1 MMSQQNVDVKLSGD
15 PLASDASDPTR
26 VSVEDLFD
34 GSPEIR
40 LVFRGVEYRLRIT
53 RNGKLILTK

>member
-1 MMSQQNVDVKLSGD
+1 MMSQYDHESQSSAPPV
-15 PLASDASDPTR
+15 ASDASDLTR